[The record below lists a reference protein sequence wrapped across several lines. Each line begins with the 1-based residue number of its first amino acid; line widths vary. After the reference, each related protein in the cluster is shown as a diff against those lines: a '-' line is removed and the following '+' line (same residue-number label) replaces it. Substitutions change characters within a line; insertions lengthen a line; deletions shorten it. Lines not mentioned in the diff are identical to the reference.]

1 MSETKPQ
8 RNILRSVGAVVAGL
22 LVVIIITTATDALLH
37 ATGIFPPWGQPMSD
51 SLFLLAFAYR
61 IVYGIVGGYIT
72 ARLAPDKPV
81 KHAVVLGAIGFVLSL
96 AGAAATWNR
105 GPEFGPKWY
114 PLALIVIAIPT
125 AWLGGAPGGNAFAAA
140 NQGCLSPTWCPYS
153 CQFVYRLEPPTP

>member
-8 RNILRSVGAVVAGL
+8 RRILRSVGAVVAGL
-22 LVVIIITTATDALLH
+22 LFVIIITTATDALMH

-51 SLFLLAFAYR
+51 SLFLVALAYR
-61 IVYGIVGGYIT
+61 IVYGIAGGYIT

-81 KHAVVLGAIGFVLSL
+81 KHALVLGVIGFVLSI

-114 PLALIVIAIPT
+114 PVSLIVIAIPT
-125 AWLGGAPGGNAFAAA
+125 TWIGGK
-140 NQGCLSPTWCPYS
+140 L
-153 CQFVYRLEPPTP
+153 VRK

>member
-1 MSETKPQ
+1 M
-8 RNILRSVGAVVAGL
+8 VAGL

-81 KHAVVLGAIGFVLSL
+81 MHAVVLGAIGFVLSL

-125 AWLGGAPGGNAFAAA
+125 AWLGGKLVSRP
-140 NQGCLSPTWCPYS
+140 
-153 CQFVYRLEPPTP
+153 R

>member
-1 MSETKPQ
+1 MTKPQ
-8 RNILRSVGAVVAGL
+8 RNILRSVGAVLAGL
-22 LVVIIITTATDALLH
+22 LVVIIITTATDALMH

-51 SLFLLAFAYR
+51 SLFVLAFAYR

-72 ARLAPDKPV
+72 ARIAPNQPV
-81 KHAVVLGAIGFVLSL
+81 KHALLLGVIGFVLSL

-125 AWLGGAPGGNAFAAA
+125 AWLGGKLK
-140 NQGCLSPTWCPYS
+140 QS
-153 CQFVYRLEPPTP
+153 

>member
-1 MSETKPQ
+1 MTKPQ
-8 RNILRSVGAVVAGL
+8 RNILRSAGAVVAGL
-22 LVVIIITTATDALLH
+22 LVVIVITTATDALLH

-125 AWLGGAPGGNAFAAA
+125 AWLGGKLVSRP
-140 NQGCLSPTWCPYS
+140 
-153 CQFVYRLEPPTP
+153 R

>member
-1 MSETKPQ
+1 MTKPQ
-8 RNILRSVGAVVAGL
+8 RNLLRSAGAVLAGL

-51 SLFLLAFAYR
+51 ALFVLAFAYR
-61 IVYGIVGGYIT
+61 IVYGIVGGYVT

-81 KHAVVLGAIGFVLSL
+81 KHAIVLGAIGFVLSL

-125 AWLGGAPGGNAFAAA
+125 AWLGGKLKEYFFSA
-140 NQGCLSPTWCPYS
+140 
-153 CQFVYRLEPPTP
+153 

>member
-1 MSETKPQ
+1 MSETRPQ
-8 RNILRSVGAVVAGL
+8 RHILRSVGAVVAGL
-22 LVVIIITTATDALLH
+22 LFVIIITTATDAVMH

-61 IVYGIVGGYIT
+61 IVYGVAGGYLT
-72 ARLAPDKPV
+72 ALLAPGKPL
-81 KHAVVLGAIGFVLSL
+81 KHALVLGVIGFVLSV

-125 AWLGGAPGGNAFAAA
+125 AWLGGKLVSG
-140 NQGCLSPTWCPYS
+140 
-153 CQFVYRLEPPTP
+153 RER

>member
-1 MSETKPQ
+1 MTKPE

-22 LVVIIITTATDALLH
+22 LFVIIITTATDGLLH

-51 SLFLLAFAYR
+51 SLFVLAFAYR
-61 IVYGIVGGYIT
+61 IVYGIAGGYVT
-72 ARLAPDKPV
+72 ALLAPNKPV
-81 KHAVVLGAIGFVLSL
+81 NHAVLLGVAGFVLSL

-125 AWLGGAPGGNAFAAA
+125 AWLGGKLVSRP
-140 NQGCLSPTWCPYS
+140 
-153 CQFVYRLEPPTP
+153 R

>member
-1 MSETKPQ
+1 MTKPQ

-22 LVVIIITTATDALLH
+22 LVVIIITTATDAILH
-37 ATGIFPPWGQPMSD
+37 ATGVFPPWGQPMSD

-81 KHAVVLGAIGFVLSL
+81 KHAIVLGAIGFVLSL

-114 PLALIVIAIPT
+114 PLALIIIAIPT
-125 AWLGGAPGGNAFAAA
+125 AWLGGI
-140 NQGCLSPTWCPYS
+140 L
-153 CQFVYRLEPPTP
+153 VRK

>member
-1 MSETKPQ
+1 MTKPQ
-8 RNILRSVGAVVAGL
+8 RSILRSVGAVLAGL

-37 ATGIFPPWGQPMSD
+37 ATGIFPPWGKPMSD
-51 SLFLLAFAYR
+51 ALFVLAFAYR
-61 IVYGIVGGYIT
+61 VVYGIVGGYIT

-81 KHAVVLGAIGFVLSL
+81 KHAIVLGAIGFVLSL

-125 AWLGGAPGGNAFAAA
+125 AWLGGKLK
-140 NQGCLSPTWCPYS
+140 QS
-153 CQFVYRLEPPTP
+153 

>member
-1 MSETKPQ
+1 MTKPQ

-22 LVVIIITTATDALLH
+22 LFVIIITTATDALLH

-125 AWLGGAPGGNAFAAA
+125 AWLGGK
-140 NQGCLSPTWCPYS
+140 LKS
-153 CQFVYRLEPPTP
+153 